1 MWWSV
6 LVVEDDT
13 LTRSLLVSVLKTHGI
28 TIAAESANVADALRD
43 LGSQRIDAALLDLD
57 LGPGPSG
64 LDLAV
69 ELRHRDPEVGLVLLT
84 SYDDPR
90 LKDATTTIPRGM
102 IHLTKKDG
110 TDSTAVLSALHSAII
125 APLASTSMPT
135 GITLTETQ
143 IEVLAGIARG
153 DSTAQIAE
161 ARGVSAKAV
170 EQVVTRLCDILEIPR
185 DASANQRVHL
195 ARRYHEMTGQLP

>member
-84 SYDDPR
+84 S
-90 LKDATTTIPRGM
+90 
-102 IHLTKKDG
+102 
-110 TDSTAVLSALHSAII
+110 
-125 APLASTSMPT
+125 
-135 GITLTETQ
+135 
-143 IEVLAGIARG
+143 
-153 DSTAQIAE
+153 
-161 ARGVSAKAV
+161 
-170 EQVVTRLCDILEIPR
+170 
-185 DASANQRVHL
+185 
-195 ARRYHEMTGQLP
+195 